1 MKVLLLERWRNAR
14 GREGRLAEPGRG
26 VVSARFTGRA
36 LDFCNTQ
43 HLRFDVLVLGP
54 SLLEPGLGGFLGR
67 VLQNPPVVYSTSIPE
82 AGSSAIGGADS
93 DRLRASG
100 LQTPMWNLPRI
111 ARRAETGMNSRCA
124 RERFARVGPG
134 SGLALEGPGFY
145 VWDEEP
151 DRAREWA
158 RELTLVQSAELAPS
172 SPTPGPSP
180 PKRV

>member
-26 VVSARFTGRA
+26 G
-36 LDFCNTQ
+36 
-43 HLRFDVLVLGP
+43 
-54 SLLEPGLGGFLGR
+54 GLGSLHRASLGFLQYPTPP
-67 VLQNPPVVYSTSIPE
+67 VLCPGPRTIAARAWTGWFPWARTSESPVVYSTSIPE